1 MTDAVVR
8 MLDRADAAQAL
19 TLYNELTVG
28 PKASDPAAF
37 GPVIDHPGTQVLGA
51 FAGDRLVAMATL
63 HLLPNVVWNARP
75 YALKRFGIY
84 LNHLFAA
91 SPFGRT
97 RKVTR
102 DVSSLSRNAVVENV
116 VTLATCQGQ
125 GFGRRVMAAVID
137 TAWAANAYKIMLMT
151 GVGRDAV
158 GFYEACGFSAEG
170 KTAMVLRRP

>member
-75 YALKRFGIY
+75 YAL
-84 LNHLFAA
+84 
-91 SPFGRT
+91 
-97 RKVTR
+97 
-102 DVSSLSRNAVVENV
+102 VENV
-116 VTLATCQGQ
+116 VTLAACQGQ
-125 GFGRRVMAAVID
+125 GFGRKVMAAVID
-137 TAWAANAYKIMLMT
+137 TAWAANAYKIMLLT